1 MYIVNVLNLW
11 WERKITFQT
20 VVHALRRRPIAVAG
34 KGGAYIV
41 DPIDP
46 HE

>member
-1 MYIVNVLNLW
+1 MSLIRTADLAKQYVMGS
-11 WERKITFQT
+11 T